1 MLKSADQIENN
12 PLRPELKDYI
22 EKGFVTTKT
31 KARFLLL
38 KNNASDYAI
47 SLLAKSLRE

>member
-22 EKGFVTTKT
+22 EKGFDYKT

-38 KNNASDYAI
+38 KNTTPLI
-47 SLLAKSLRE
+47 MLFRFWRKP

>member
-22 EKGFVTTKT
+22 EKGFVTTKQ
-31 KARFLLL
+31 RLGFYSRIQRL
-38 KNNASDYAI
+38 
-47 SLLAKSLRE
+47 